1 MLKCAHLYSGTFF
14 SPDTTNNDIPTTIKS
29 WPGCHANTNRS
40 TCWHW
45 GELISRDLGLQVD
58 RAFQERGG
66 RPDPAASGQDLNAD
80 PVMPTS
86 QCVPQ

>member
-1 MLKCAHLYSGTFF
+1 
-14 SPDTTNNDIPTTIKS
+14 
-29 WPGCHANTNRS
+29 
-40 TCWHW
+40 
-45 GELISRDLGLQVD
+45 LGLQVD